1 MKYKLKNI
9 FIILLLL
16 VVSVFA
22 YPHSFAFRG
31 LSVSDGLTD
40 LLVNAI
46 YKDADGYVWL
56 GTGSSLDR
64 FDGVHI
70 KHYQITGTDEKLK
83 RVNAIAGMD
92 DGQIWMGNGMGL
104 WRLNREQNILER
116 IVPER
121 IDCPVYTLLSSN
133 GELYIGTEKGLFIYR
148 QGKLEQVLL
157 DKNTFSSANAILGM
171 CKGEQEMLWLA
182 TKSGLVSLH
191 LSDKNITA
199 YHDNSSSKDASAF
212 NNVARIGA
220 MLYLA
225 TMDRGI
231 VEFDTRTSQFKAYI
245 GVGCNVISTLST
257 DGENLLYVG
266 TDGNGVH
273 FIDTGQGKIVR
284 SLRHETGSDGG
295 LRSNSVYSL
304 LVDGEGI
311 VWVGFYQFG
320 LDYTLYQNDLFSTY
334 AFPPFFDSKD
344 MPIRAVSI
352 RGHEKLIGSRDGLF
366 YIDEQHKRFKSFRTS
381 QMRSSM
387 VFCIRFYQGEY
398 YIGTYGGGMYILNPS
413 TLTLHDFAPDETIPF
428 QKGHVFCIEEDADG
442 MLWIGTSAGIYCYR
456 EGKLTAHYT
465 SSNSKLPEGN
475 VYEIHFDSTGKGWVC
490 TENGMCIWDPS
501 SAKLR
506 TDIFP
511 EGFIHK
517 EKVRVVYEDSGRNLY
532 FFPDKGALFI
542 SDLSLNSFHR
552 LQPGTPLEGHDGVF
566 IIEDQEHWLWLGTSN
581 GLFRYDKHHN
591 FVPYNFVDGI
601 PSSIFTLCPPVRDA
615 SGKFWFGNTKGL
627 VYLDMSRMKEETVK
641 PYVMLITDVYVNGK
655 PSDSPLVQTSD
666 GGLEIALES
675 SQKNITFCFSDFSYT
690 SPAFMAYEYQL
701 QGEDKDWITMTGN
714 SDVTYYN
721 LSSGTYTFKVRL
733 MGKPETETRMVVC
746 IASPFGLWAGI
757 GGGIIL
763 VLSISLLGR
772 RYSRK
777 RKTVNE
783 EKPVDI
789 ASPIVVEMEKPIVA
803 EEKYK
808 TVKVSAEECSRLAK
822 ELENLMV
829 GKRVYTNPDLKI
841 ADLAAMLDTS
851 AHTLSYLFNQH
862 LNRNYYDYI
871 NDYRIAEFKRL
882 IVEDEYA
889 KYTLSA
895 LAELCGFSSR
905 ASFFR
910 YFKKAMG
917 ITPNEY
923 IRSIGKTNE

>member
-9 FIILLLL
+9 FILLLLL

-70 KHYQITGTDEKLK
+70 KHYQIIGTDEKLK

-121 IDCPVYTLLSSN
+121 IDCPVYTLLSN
-133 GELYIGTEKGLFIYR
+133 DGELYIGTEKGLFIYR

-171 CKGEQEMLWLA
+171 CKGEKERLWLA
-182 TKSGLVSLH
+182 TKSGLFSLY
-191 LSDKNITA
+191 LPDKNITA
-199 YHDNSSSKDASAF
+199 YHDTSSSKDASAF

-220 MLYLA
+220 MLYLG

-231 VEFDTRTSQFKAYI
+231 VEFDIRTSQFKAYI
-245 GVGCNVISTLST
+245 DVGCNVISALST

-320 LDYTLYQNDLFSTY
+320 LDYTLYQNDLFSIY

-352 RGHEKLIGSRDGLF
+352 RGYEKLIGSRDGLF

-398 YIGTYGGGMYILNPS
+398 YVGTYGGGMYILNPS
-413 TLTLHDFAPDETIPF
+413 TLVLRDFVPDEAVPF

-442 MLWIGTSAGIYCYR
+442 MLWIGTSAGVYCYR
-456 EGKLTAHYT
+456 DGKLIAHYT

-517 EKVRVVYEDSGRNLY
+517 EKVRVVYEDSDRNLY

-566 IIEDQEHWLWLGTSN
+566 IIEDQERWLWLGTSN
-581 GLFRYDKHHN
+581 GLFRYDKQYN
-591 FVPYNFVDGI
+591 FIPYNFVDGI

-615 SGKFWFGNTKGL
+615 SGNLWFGNTKGL
-627 VYLDMSRMKEETVK
+627 VYLDISRMKQEAAK
-641 PYVMLITDVYVNGK
+641 PYPMMITDVYVNGK
-655 PSDSPLVQTSD
+655 PSVSPLSQTSD
-666 GGLEIALES
+666 GVLEIALES
-675 SQKNITFCFSDFSYT
+675 LQKNVTFCFSDFSYT
-690 SPAFMAYEYQL
+690 SPAFMSYEYQL

-721 LSSGTYTFKVRL
+721 LSSGAYTFKVRL
-733 MGKPETETRMVVC
+733 MGKPETETRMMVR

-757 GGGIIL
+757 GGGIVL
-763 VLSISLLGR
+763 VLSVTLLWAYR
-772 RYSRK
+772 RK
-777 RKTVNE
+777 RKVVNE
-783 EKPVDI
+783 EKPVNI
-789 ASPIVVEMEKPIVA
+789 VSPIVVEVEKPAVA

-808 TVKVSAEECSRLAK
+808 TVKVSAEECKRLVEK
-822 ELENLMV
+822 LGNLMI
-829 GKRVYTNPDLKI
+829 GKKVYTNPDLKI

>member
-212 NNVARIGA
+212 NDVARIGA

-511 EGFIHK
+511 EGSFIK
-517 EKVRVVYEDSGRNLY
+517 KKCGSFMKILT
-532 FFPDKGALFI
+532 ATFI
-542 SDLSLNSFHR
+542 SS
-552 LQPGTPLEGHDGVF
+552 Q
-566 IIEDQEHWLWLGTSN
+566 IK
-581 GLFRYDKHHN
+581 GLF
-591 FVPYNFVDGI
+591 
-601 PSSIFTLCPPVRDA
+601 
-615 SGKFWFGNTKGL
+615 
-627 VYLDMSRMKEETVK
+627 
-641 PYVMLITDVYVNGK
+641 
-655 PSDSPLVQTSD
+655 
-666 GGLEIALES
+666 
-675 SQKNITFCFSDFSYT
+675 
-690 SPAFMAYEYQL
+690 
-701 QGEDKDWITMTGN
+701 
-714 SDVTYYN
+714 
-721 LSSGTYTFKVRL
+721 
-733 MGKPETETRMVVC
+733 
-746 IASPFGLWAGI
+746 
-757 GGGIIL
+757 
-763 VLSISLLGR
+763 
-772 RYSRK
+772 
-777 RKTVNE
+777 
-783 EKPVDI
+783 
-789 ASPIVVEMEKPIVA
+789 
-803 EEKYK
+803 
-808 TVKVSAEECSRLAK
+808 
-822 ELENLMV
+822 
-829 GKRVYTNPDLKI
+829 
-841 ADLAAMLDTS
+841 
-851 AHTLSYLFNQH
+851 
-862 LNRNYYDYI
+862 
-871 NDYRIAEFKRL
+871 
-882 IVEDEYA
+882 
-889 KYTLSA
+889 
-895 LAELCGFSSR
+895 
-905 ASFFR
+905 SFQ
-910 YFKKAMG
+910 
-917 ITPNEY
+917 ICH
-923 IRSIGKTNE
+923 

>member
-456 EGKLTAHYT
+456 EGQLTAHYT

-506 TDIFP
+506 TIFFLK
-511 EGFIHK
+511 GSFIK
-517 EKVRVVYEDSGRNLY
+517 KKCGSFMKILT
-532 FFPDKGALFI
+532 ATFI
-542 SDLSLNSFHR
+542 SSR
-552 LQPGTPLEGHDGVF
+552 
-566 IIEDQEHWLWLGTSN
+566 IK
-581 GLFRYDKHHN
+581 GLF
-591 FVPYNFVDGI
+591 
-601 PSSIFTLCPPVRDA
+601 
-615 SGKFWFGNTKGL
+615 
-627 VYLDMSRMKEETVK
+627 
-641 PYVMLITDVYVNGK
+641 
-655 PSDSPLVQTSD
+655 
-666 GGLEIALES
+666 
-675 SQKNITFCFSDFSYT
+675 
-690 SPAFMAYEYQL
+690 
-701 QGEDKDWITMTGN
+701 
-714 SDVTYYN
+714 
-721 LSSGTYTFKVRL
+721 
-733 MGKPETETRMVVC
+733 
-746 IASPFGLWAGI
+746 
-757 GGGIIL
+757 
-763 VLSISLLGR
+763 
-772 RYSRK
+772 
-777 RKTVNE
+777 
-783 EKPVDI
+783 
-789 ASPIVVEMEKPIVA
+789 
-803 EEKYK
+803 
-808 TVKVSAEECSRLAK
+808 
-822 ELENLMV
+822 
-829 GKRVYTNPDLKI
+829 
-841 ADLAAMLDTS
+841 
-851 AHTLSYLFNQH
+851 LFQICH
-862 LNRNYYDYI
+862 
-871 NDYRIAEFKRL
+871 
-882 IVEDEYA
+882 
-889 KYTLSA
+889 
-895 LAELCGFSSR
+895 
-905 ASFFR
+905 
-910 YFKKAMG
+910 
-917 ITPNEY
+917 
-923 IRSIGKTNE
+923 

>member
-212 NNVARIGA
+212 NDVARIGA

-334 AFPPFFDSKD
+334 AFPPF
-344 MPIRAVSI
+344 SI
-352 RGHEKLIGSRDGLF
+352 RRI
-366 YIDEQHKRFKSFRTS
+366 
-381 QMRSSM
+381 
-387 VFCIRFYQGEY
+387 C
-398 YIGTYGGGMYILNPS
+398 
-413 TLTLHDFAPDETIPF
+413 
-428 QKGHVFCIEEDADG
+428 
-442 MLWIGTSAGIYCYR
+442 
-456 EGKLTAHYT
+456 
-465 SSNSKLPEGN
+465 
-475 VYEIHFDSTGKGWVC
+475 
-490 TENGMCIWDPS
+490 
-501 SAKLR
+501 
-506 TDIFP
+506 
-511 EGFIHK
+511 
-517 EKVRVVYEDSGRNLY
+517 LY
-532 FFPDKGALFI
+532 VL
-542 SDLSLNSFHR
+542 
-552 LQPGTPLEGHDGVF
+552 
-566 IIEDQEHWLWLGTSN
+566 
-581 GLFRYDKHHN
+581 
-591 FVPYNFVDGI
+591 
-601 PSSIFTLCPPVRDA
+601 
-615 SGKFWFGNTKGL
+615 
-627 VYLDMSRMKEETVK
+627 
-641 PYVMLITDVYVNGK
+641 
-655 PSDSPLVQTSD
+655 
-666 GGLEIALES
+666 
-675 SQKNITFCFSDFSYT
+675 
-690 SPAFMAYEYQL
+690 
-701 QGEDKDWITMTGN
+701 
-714 SDVTYYN
+714 
-721 LSSGTYTFKVRL
+721 
-733 MGKPETETRMVVC
+733 
-746 IASPFGLWAGI
+746 SPF
-757 GGGIIL
+757 
-763 VLSISLLGR
+763 
-772 RYSRK
+772 
-777 RKTVNE
+777 
-783 EKPVDI
+783 
-789 ASPIVVEMEKPIVA
+789 VV
-803 EEKYK
+803 
-808 TVKVSAEECSRLAK
+808 T
-822 ELENLMV
+822 
-829 GKRVYTNPDLKI
+829 
-841 ADLAAMLDTS
+841 
-851 AHTLSYLFNQH
+851 
-862 LNRNYYDYI
+862 
-871 NDYRIAEFKRL
+871 
-882 IVEDEYA
+882 
-889 KYTLSA
+889 
-895 LAELCGFSSR
+895 
-905 ASFFR
+905 
-910 YFKKAMG
+910 
-917 ITPNEY
+917 
-923 IRSIGKTNE
+923 RS